1 MRDEWCFFLAFEF
14 FYIKVF
20 FFLYCVVTGG
30 SLARKRPL
38 LGVPRSS
45 MNPTKRTVMT
55 LLARAKNAQ
64 ALHGIRTGVAGG
76 IEE

>member
-1 MRDEWCFFLAFEF
+1 
-14 FYIKVF
+14 
-20 FFLYCVVTGG
+20 
-30 SLARKRPL
+30 
-38 LGVPRSS
+38 

-64 ALHGIRTGVAGG
+64 ALHGVRTGVTAS